1 MEGEHSECVSMEMA
15 GSEDKERRCQGGGRG
30 LPGGEGP
37 ETEEVPRD
45 GVLEVSSVGQGKKR
59 TELE

>member
-1 MEGEHSECVSMEMA
+1 MEMT
-15 GSEDKERRCQGGGRG
+15 GSEDKEGRCQGGGRG

>member
-1 MEGEHSECVSMEMA
+1 MRT
-15 GSEDKERRCQGGGRG
+15 KRGGVRVGGWG
-30 LPGGEGP
+30 LPDGEGP